1 MMLNLRIPQCVA
13 DKLDEL
19 TALCEENPMNLT
31 VRQVAK
37 FLGVDANSLR
47 AAIECGNCPFGL
59 GWQKEIHGNRG
70 FHIPTATFYLWYT
83 QGVGYRK

>member
-31 VRQVAK
+31 VRQAAK
-37 FLGVDANSLR
+37 FLGVDANSQYI
-47 AAIECGNCPFGL
+47 AIGIVIFVAISL
-59 GWQKEIHGNRG
+59 DIRKYVQK
-70 FHIPTATFYLWYT
+70 
-83 QGVGYRK
+83 K